1 MKETNEI
8 KQNHTESN
16 PLYEL
21 TLNDIAEQ
29 IKEAINVLELG
40 TLHTSNWHI
49 FRAHKILGRL
59 YFALTEKK

>member
-1 MKETNEI
+1 MKEI

-21 TLNDIAEQ
+21 TLDEIAEQ
-29 IKEAINVLELG
+29 VKQTINVLNVSG
-40 TLHTSNWHI
+40 LHTSNWHV

-59 YFALTEKK
+59 YFNLERRNE